1 MSYFFKTV
9 TERGRNR
16 LRPLSGQFMPDGSP
30 IDPTLN
36 VQSDKEVRVAYPIA
50 TVFGSESIF
59 PRAGFYEASQIY
71 PVGLSEGEYISES
84 HIPPKKIKDDYEIFL
99 AGGSTS
105 TSSEKK
111 SPTVDFK
118 KTLKGKLMN
127 NPDYKVPSVSKTG
140 FYVDS
145 DLWYLMLRNISNG
158 VNTMLLGPSGTGKTE
173 LVMFVCEKLG
183 VPCRVYD
190 MGSMYDP
197 VAGLLGVH
205 RLMGGKSVFDYAKF
219 AQDIAEPGVVLL
231 DELSRAPVTTNNI
244 LFPCL
249 DSRRM
254 LPVEIAGGEDLRSV
268 KVHEECCFVATANV
282 GAEYTG
288 TMSMDRALVSRFF
301 PIELDYMPKA
311 MEEQVLRNRCRIGS
325 LEATQVVRIS
335 NKIRNLF
342 KKCELSCSV
351 STRETLLAG
360 ELIADGW
367 TVLQA
372 VQLTFLPLFE
382 GTTSDGERGIVNKLI
397 MEC

>member
-1 MSYFFKTV
+1 
-9 TERGRNR
+9 
-16 LRPLSGQFMPDGSP
+16 MPDGTT
-30 IDPTLN
+30 IDSTLN
-36 VQSDKEVRVAYPIA
+36 VQSDKEVRLAYPTA
-50 TVFGSESIF
+50 TVFGSKDIYV
-59 PRAGFYEASQIY
+59 RAGFYEATQIY
-71 PVGLSEGEYISES
+71 PVGLSEGEYISEA
-84 HIPPKKIKDDYEIFL
+84 HIPPKEIKDDYEIFL
-99 AGGSTS
+99 AGGSVDGSS
-105 TSSEKK
+105 TAPSKDA
-111 SPTVDFK
+111 PIDFSR
-118 KTLKGKLMN
+118 TLKGKLQN
-127 NPDYKVPSVSKTG
+127 NKDYDVPKLSKTG
-140 FYVDS
+140 FYVES
-145 DLWYLMLRNISNG
+145 ELWYLMLRNISNG

-205 RLMGGKSVFDYAKF
+205 RLQDGRSIFDYAKF
-219 AQDIAEPGVVLL
+219 AKDIAEPGVILL

-254 LPVEIAGGEDLRSV
+254 LPVEIAGGDDLRAV

-311 MEEQVLRNRCRIGS
+311 MEEQVLRNRCRIGH
-325 LEATQVVRIS
+325 LEAKQVVNIANRIRS
-335 NKIRNLF
+335 LF

-372 VQLTFLPLFE
+372 AQLTFLPLFE
-382 GTTSDGERGIVNKLI
+382 GTTSDGERGIVSKII
-397 MEC
+397 MEL